1 MNNDYDDIDE
11 IETDESYQPKMSKKE
26 KVKSGIRFTRFL
38 LLLIMVLAALILL
51 FANKD
56 KINAD
61 NFRRLAAKIDIGI
74 SSVEST
80 DKSLIS
86 FDYDS
91 DSVIDVYKDGIA
103 RVTSDNLAIIDNI
116 GTQFQSVLTGFNRP
130 ALITTD
136 KYVLTYDRGG
146 KRLIVTNSF
155 TVLFEK
161 SFEDNIVCVSMND
174 NGWFAVVTE
183 SEAYKNKL
191 TVYNSSFEEV
201 YKINSMTRY
210 ILSTDISNDNKHIV
224 VSSVY
229 AKDENITP
237 QLNYYKLSS
246 EESLWNVDFEK
257 SVAVSV
263 VAKDDGSVAAL
274 FEWGVCILD
283 SKGKEKYRYEFSNKM
298 LQTFNIERG
307 RYNTVIIS
315 ESTSGDSEILVFD
328 NNGKQVANQKTD
340 YTALSVDMESDRL
353 AVISFENMYIYTAS
367 GKLIMQ
373 RENPND
379 ATHILFSDKN
389 SFLSV
394 GSSGVVFNVI
404 K

>member
-1 MNNDYDDIDE
+1 MNNEYDVDE
-11 IETDESYQPKMSKKE
+11 NEMDEPSEQKMSKTE

-56 KINAD
+56 KINSD
-61 NFRRLAAKIDIGI
+61 NFKRLAAKIDIGI
-74 SSVEST
+74 SSVKST
-80 DKSLIS
+80 DNSVIS

-91 DSVIDVYKDGIA
+91 DSVTGVYKDGIA
-103 RVTSDNLAIIDNI
+103 RVTSSDLAIIDNI
-116 GTQFQSVLTGFNRP
+116 GTQFQSVLTGFNDP

-146 KRLIVTNSF
+146 NRLIVTNSF

-161 SFEDNIVCVSMND
+161 SFEDNIVHVSMND
-174 NGWFAVVTE
+174 NGWFSVVTE

-191 TVYNSSFEEV
+191 IVYNSSFEEV

-210 ILSTDISNDNKHIV
+210 IICSDISNDNKHIA
-224 VSSVY
+224 VSSIY
-229 AKDENITP
+229 IKDENVMP

-246 EESLWNVDFEK
+246 EESLWNVDFPDRAAVY
-257 SVAVSV
+257 VA
-263 VAKDDGSVAAL
+263 AKDDGSVTAL

-283 SKGKEKYRYEFSNKM
+283 SKGKEKYRYEFGSKI

-315 ESTSGDSEILVFD
+315 ESTSGNSEIYVFD
-328 NNGKQVANQKTD
+328 NNGKKVADQKTD
-340 YTALSVDMESDRL
+340 YTALSSDMESDRL
-353 AVISFENMYIYTAS
+353 AVISLENMYIYTAS
-367 GKLIMQ
+367 GKLVMQ

-389 SFLSV
+389 SFLSI